1 MSAPA
6 LSWDAIANMTKVEIE
21 LISDAV
27 MYLFFEKAMRGGVS
41 YIFKRH
47 SKANNRFS
55 ISHDPKQESKHIVHL
70 DANNF

>member
-21 LISDAV
+21 LTSDAV
-27 MYLFFEKAMRGGVS
+27 MYLFFEKAMR
-41 YIFKRH
+41 
-47 SKANNRFS
+47 ANNRFS
-55 ISHDPKQESKHIVHL
+55 ISHNPKQESKHIVHL